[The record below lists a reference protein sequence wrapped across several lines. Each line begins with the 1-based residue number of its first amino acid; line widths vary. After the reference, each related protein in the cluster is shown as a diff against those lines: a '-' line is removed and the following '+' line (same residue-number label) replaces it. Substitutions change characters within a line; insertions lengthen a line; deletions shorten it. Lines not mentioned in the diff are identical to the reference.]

1 MRAKATRERVIQRLY
16 EMALARANDAVK
28 LAYCQEPTEDEIRR
42 LDLGAVA
49 EFRRSNLG
57 SVEIRF
63 IDRVEGIAGAGRYAG
78 GRGLRGGGVFPR
90 DGAGGG
96 GSVKEMIP
104 LSLRQ
109 RKAFVWWAR
118 REYEDYAAI
127 ICDGAIR
134 SGKTLAM
141 GMGFFFWAMACFSDR
156 QFALC
161 GRSVGALRR
170 NLLET
175 VLPQLRRLGFACEEK
190 RSEKLLIVR
199 RRGRENRFYLFG
211 GANEASAALIQG
223 MTLAGVLFDE
233 AALMPRSFVEQA
245 SARCSVEGSRLWFS
259 CNPDGPNHWF
269 YREWVCRAEEKR
281 ALYLH
286 FTMADNPSLSARVRA
301 RYESM
306 YSGIFYRRFVLG
318 EWTAAEG
325 RIYDFYAPGSTRRKR
340 PRSRGRDCVF
350 PWTTGR

>member
-1 MRAKATRERVIQRLY
+1 
-16 EMALARANDAVK
+16 MALARANDAVK

-63 IDRVEGIAGAGRYAG
+63 IDRVKALQALAGMLEGEGCEAEEF
-78 GRGLRGGGVFPR
+78 FPR

-141 GMGFFFWAMACFSDR
+141 GMGFFFWAMACFFR
-156 QFALC
+156 PA
-161 GRSVGALRR
+161 
-170 NLLET
+170 
-175 VLPQLRRLGFACEEK
+175 
-190 RSEKLLIVR
+190 
-199 RRGRENRFYLFG
+199 
-211 GANEASAALIQG
+211 
-223 MTLAGVLFDE
+223 
-233 AALMPRSFVEQA
+233 
-245 SARCSVEGSRLWFS
+245 
-259 CNPDGPNHWF
+259 
-269 YREWVCRAEEKR
+269 
-281 ALYLH
+281 
-286 FTMADNPSLSARVRA
+286 VRA
-301 RYESM
+301 VRA
-306 YSGIFYRRFVLG
+306 GDGR
-318 EWTAAEG
+318 AAQPAG
-325 RIYDFYAPGSTRRKR
+325 NGAAAAAKAGLCL
-340 PRSRGRDCVF
+340 RG
-350 PWTTGR
+350 